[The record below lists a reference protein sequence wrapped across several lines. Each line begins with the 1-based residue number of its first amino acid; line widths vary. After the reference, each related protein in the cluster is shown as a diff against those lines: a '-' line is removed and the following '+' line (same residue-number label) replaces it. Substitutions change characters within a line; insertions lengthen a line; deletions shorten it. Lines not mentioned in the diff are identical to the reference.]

1 MNAPI
6 LEARELKRYFSM
18 GTGLFDRGGAVIKAV
33 DAVSFKINLG
43 ETLGLIGES
52 GCGKTTVARLTLG
65 LAKPTAGILLFNGV
79 DVRSDNR
86 DVYRE
91 YRRSV
96 QAVFQDPQSSL
107 NPRMRVSDIVAEP
120 VEVNLNLGR
129 KETRARVLE
138 VLNHVGIGA
147 DMADR
152 FPHQFS
158 GGQRQRIAIARALAV
173 QAKVVILDEPVA
185 SLDVSVR
192 SQVLNLLRDLQEEFG
207 LSYLLISHDLATSA
221 YLCHQIAVMYLGRI
235 VETGPAEEIYRA
247 PIHPYTRALL
257 EAADIILSQTVGEEL
272 DSAEIP
278 NPISP
283 PQGCHFHPRCPRAM
297 PVCSIEVPAARQAAP
312 GHWVSCHLYS

>member
-1 MNAPI
+1 MKAPI

-79 DVRSDNR
+79 DIRSDNR

-173 QAKVVILDEPVA
+173 QAKVIILDEPVA

-297 PVCSIEVPAARQAAP
+297 PVCSIEAPAALQVAP
-312 GHWVSCHLYS
+312 GHWVSCHLYD